1 MEENESI
8 VNNVDKLIEST
19 YTTVKSVGVNSDQI
33 FSQLEKL
40 YDEIKSQEN
49 NQLIPEF
56 YKKRKIAE
64 YLELATKFDNEIEK
78 IFVDIESKKAYFK
91 SESAEEK

>member
-19 YTTVKSVGVNSDQI
+19 YTTVKSVGVNIEQI
-33 FSQLEKL
+33 FSKL
-40 YDEIKSQEN
+40 NNLYEEIKTEKEN
-49 NQLIPEF
+49 QSIPELF
-56 YKKRKIAE
+56 KKQKIQQ